1 MLNLISFSGIFI
13 FLGFAWLLSTNRKK
27 FNWRLVL
34 SGTILQ
40 MIFALFFF
48 KIPFGTKLFLFLN
61 DLVIKLVDASAE
73 GAKFVFGSLALPP
86 GTEGSHGFIL
96 AFQALPTII
105 FFSALI
111 SLLYFL
117 NVMPLLIRAFAGIF
131 SRILKISGAEA
142 LCAASNIFV
151 GVESAFTV
159 RPHINDMTRSELCT
173 MLTAG
178 MSTVASNVLAL
189 YVFTLKDQFPTI
201 AGHLISASIL
211 SAPAAIVM
219 SKILLPEESVPKTL
233 GVSIKPHYVKD
244 SNFFEAIINGAQAGV
259 KVIVGVASL
268 LIAVLGLI
276 ALADI
281 LFKAV
286 GTPLNSMLGIHI
298 DWSLKGLMGYI
309 FYPFTFLLGV
319 APVDVLEISKII
331 GERTIATEVAG
342 YQDLAISLS
351 KNLIKEP
358 RSAIIASYALCGF
371 AHVASLAIFVGGV
384 SALVPQKTRELS
396 QIGFRALVAATLA
409 CMMTACIA
417 GVFLSGNSL
426 LFGK

>member
-286 GTPLNSMLGIHI
+286 GTPLNSMLGI
-298 DWSLKGLMGYI
+298 
-309 FYPFTFLLGV
+309 
-319 APVDVLEISKII
+319 
-331 GERTIATEVAG
+331 
-342 YQDLAISLS
+342 
-351 KNLIKEP
+351 
-358 RSAIIASYALCGF
+358 
-371 AHVASLAIFVGGV
+371 
-384 SALVPQKTRELS
+384 
-396 QIGFRALVAATLA
+396 
-409 CMMTACIA
+409 
-417 GVFLSGNSL
+417 
-426 LFGK
+426 

>member
-1 MLNLISFSGIFI
+1 
-13 FLGFAWLLSTNRKK
+13 
-27 FNWRLVL
+27 
-34 SGTILQ
+34 
-40 MIFALFFF
+40 
-48 KIPFGTKLFLFLN
+48 
-61 DLVIKLVDASAE
+61 
-73 GAKFVFGSLALPP
+73 
-86 GTEGSHGFIL
+86 
-96 AFQALPTII
+96 
-105 FFSALI
+105 
-111 SLLYFL
+111 
-117 NVMPLLIRAFAGIF
+117 
-131 SRILKISGAEA
+131 
-142 LCAASNIFV
+142 
-151 GVESAFTV
+151 
-159 RPHINDMTRSELCT
+159 
-173 MLTAG
+173 
-178 MSTVASNVLAL
+178 
-189 YVFTLKDQFPTI
+189 
-201 AGHLISASIL
+201 
-211 SAPAAIVM
+211 
-219 SKILLPEESVPKTL
+219 
-233 GVSIKPHYVKD
+233 
-244 SNFFEAIINGAQAGV
+244 
-259 KVIVGVASL
+259 
-268 LIAVLGLI
+268 
-276 ALADI
+276 
-281 LFKAV
+281 
-286 GTPLNSMLGIHI
+286 LNSMLGIHI

>member
-286 GTPLNSMLGIHI
+286 GTPLNSMLGFHI